1 MDNKK
6 LISSDLYQT
15 ILELQAVQ
23 KRAEGLG
30 MFIEGRNLVGCPHC
44 HLMEDVD
51 ISSILTTYF
60 RPIEY
65 DQPDLDVEFKPP
77 PDTGL
82 RFEEVTENQFK
93 CPVCGTTIQL
103 EETLTNND

>member
-23 KRAEGLG
+23 KRAEELG
-30 MFIEGRNLVGCPHC
+30 MFIDARSLVECPNC

-51 ISSILTTYF
+51 ISSMLTTYF
-60 RPIEY
+60 RPVEY
-65 DQPDLDVEFKPP
+65 DQPDLDIAFKPP

-82 RFEEVTENQFK
+82 RFEEVTEDQFK

-103 EETLTNND
+103 EEMLMDDE

>member
-23 KRAEGLG
+23 KRAEELG
-30 MFIEGRNLVGCPHC
+30 MFIEGRDLVECPHC

-51 ISSILTTYF
+51 ISGILTTYF
-60 RPIEY
+60 RPVEY
-65 DQPDLDVEFKPP
+65 DQLALDVAFKP

-103 EETLTNND
+103 EETLADND

>member
-6 LISSDLYQT
+6 LISSDLYQS

-23 KRAEGLG
+23 KRAEELG
-30 MFIEGRNLVGCPHC
+30 MFIEGRDLVECPNC
-44 HLMEDVD
+44 HLMENVD
-51 ISSILTTYF
+51 ILSILTTYF
-60 RPIEY
+60 RPVEY
-65 DQPDLDVEFKPP
+65 DQPDLDVAFKPP

-82 RFEEVTENQFK
+82 RFEKITEHQFK

-103 EETLTNND
+103 EETLADND